1 VSSLRR
7 VSVTV
12 PPADVEP
19 ARAIMLELFPE
30 GFEERDSPDGIE
42 LAAYTDAHG
51 EERLW
56 SAFGGTRST
65 DVEEG
70 WEDRW
75 RAFHRP
81 VRIGPLWVG
90 PPWEQPEADAI
101 AVVIDPG
108 RAFGTGAHATT
119 RLCLELLLDA
129 PRGSL
134 LDAGCGSGVLAIAA
148 AKLGFEPVYA
158 VDVDPQAIEA
168 TDRNARAN
176 GVQVAAQLVDAAADA
191 VPETAIAVVNV
202 ALDLDGAIATRLVSD
217 RIVTS
222 GYLAVESPEVPGY
235 RRVDRRDA
243 EGWAADL
250 HVRTK

>member
-1 VSSLRR
+1 
-7 VSVTV
+7 VTV

-42 LAAYTDAHG
+42 LAAYTDARG

-65 DVEEG
+65 DVDEG

-81 VRIGPLWVG
+81 VRIGPVWVG
-90 PPWEQPEADAI
+90 PPWEQPDADAI
-101 AVVIDPG
+101 PVVIDPG
-108 RAFGTGAHATT
+108 RAFGTGGHATT
-119 RLCLELLLDA
+119 RLCLELLLTL

-134 LDAGCGSGVLAIAA
+134 LDAGCGSGVLSIAA
-148 AKLGFEPVYA
+148 AKLGFAPVHA
-158 VDVDPQAIEA
+158 VDVDPQAVES
-168 TDRNARAN
+168 TVRNAAAN
-176 GVQVAAQLVDAAADA
+176 GVAVDTRLADAAAEPLPATDA
-191 VPETAIAVVNV
+191 AVVNV
-202 ALDLDGAIATRLVSD
+202 ALDDDRSISARLACE

-222 GYLAVESPEVPGY
+222 GYLASESPEVAGY
-235 RRVDRRDA
+235 RRLDRREAD
-243 EGWAADL
+243 GWAADL
-250 HVRTK
+250 HLRTE

>member
-1 VSSLRR
+1 M
-7 VSVTV
+7 SV
-12 PPADVEP
+12 PSAGAEQ

-30 GFEERDSPDGIE
+30 GFEERDGSDGVE
-42 LAAYTDAHG
+42 LAAYTDDHG

-56 SAFGGTRST
+56 SAFGGARST

-81 VRIGPLWVG
+81 VRIGPIWVG
-90 PPWEQPEADAI
+90 PPWEEPDADAI
-101 AVVIDPG
+101 PVVIDPG

-119 RLCLELLLDA
+119 RLCLELLLDV
-129 PRGSL
+129 PRGDV

-148 AKLGFEPVYA
+148 SKLGFEPVYA
-158 VDVDPQAIEA
+158 VDLDPQAIEA
-168 TDRNARAN
+168 TERNALAN
-176 GVQVAAQLVDAAADA
+176 GVSVEARLADA
-191 VPETAIAVVNV
+191 TVDPLPATATAVVNV
-202 ALDLDGAIATRLVSD
+202 ALDLDVTIAERLGCQ

-222 GYLAVESPEVPGY
+222 GYLAAESPELPGY
-235 RRVDRRDA
+235 RRTDRREA

-250 HVRTK
+250 HLRTQ

>member
-1 VSSLRR
+1 M
-7 VSVTV
+7 
-12 PPADVEP
+12 
-19 ARAIMLELFPE
+19 IELFPE
-30 GFEERDSPDGIE
+30 GFEEHDSADGIE

-81 VRIGPLWVG
+81 VRVGPLWVG
-90 PPWEQPEADAI
+90 PPWAQPDADAI

-119 RLCLELLLDA
+119 RLCLELLLDL
-129 PRGSL
+129 PHGSL

-168 TDRNARAN
+168 TGRNACAN
-176 GVQVAAQLVDAAADA
+176 GVQVAAQLVDAAVEP
-191 VPETAIAVVNV
+191 VPNTAIAVVNV
-202 ALDLDGAIATRLVSD
+202 SLDLDGAIAERLASG
-217 RIVTS
+217 RIITS
-222 GYLAVESPEVPGY
+222 GYLAAESPALPGY
-235 RRVDRRDA
+235 RREDRREA

-250 HVRTK
+250 HVRTQ